1 MKRVILLLLTA
12 FINFDAMAS
21 CEIQP
26 ENQVCLNIFT
36 KSSIVSSFP
45 VLNVK
50 PIWKWY
56 QSEDIGEYYW
66 QTELGTCKNDKFI
79 PNGARLLI
87 ALGSLRLNENPPA
100 EGPLQDLLDA
110 AEKTA
115 FFDDEIANIHV
126 RSHIRG
132 VFYQKQF
139 SDPAL
144 LLAIFDNPPM
154 VKYFKTKNSTYARM
168 TAHLPEKDESYEC
181 VTKIQYGVL
190 RSERK

>member
-1 MKRVILLLLTA
+1 MKRAILLLTA
-12 FINFDAMAS
+12 FINFDVLAS

-26 ENQVCLNIFT
+26 ENQVCLTMFT
-36 KSSIVSSFP
+36 KSSIASSFP
-45 VLNVK
+45 ILNVK
-50 PIWKWY
+50 PVWKWY
-56 QSEDIGEYYW
+56 RSEEIGEFYW

-79 PNGARLLI
+79 PNGSRLLI
-87 ALGSLRLNENPPA
+87 RLGSLHLNENPQA
-100 EGPLQDLLDA
+100 EGTLQDLLDT
-110 AEKTA
+110 AEKKA

-132 VFYQKQF
+132 VFYQKKI

-144 LLAIFDNPPM
+144 LLAIFDNPSM
-154 VKYFKTKNSTYARM
+154 VEYFKTKNSTYARM